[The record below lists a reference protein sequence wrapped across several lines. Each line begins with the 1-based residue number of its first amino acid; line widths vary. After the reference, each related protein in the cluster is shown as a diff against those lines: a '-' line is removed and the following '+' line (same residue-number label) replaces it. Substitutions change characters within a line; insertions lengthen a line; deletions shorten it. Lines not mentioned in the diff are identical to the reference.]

1 MGEEVHTGRESLTFE
16 RNVKYDL
23 SRILG
28 LTTFSLLVVCA
39 IAWGGDF
46 TLFVNIPS
54 IIICLGGTITLSVI
68 AYGFADLKSACTL
81 LRYILTPTP
90 ILPERIRS
98 HDVKVLRGMI
108 VHLYAVG
115 VVGFAIGMIQLFH
128 YVDDMARFLP
138 ALAVALL
145 CPFYS
150 LLGAEVLLR
159 PMAQRLEHSLKAHR
173 EN

>member
-1 MGEEVHTGRESLTFE
+1 MSEEVNSEHESLTFE
-16 RNVKYDL
+16 QNVKYDL

-39 IAWGGDF
+39 IVLGGDSM
-46 TLFVNIPS
+46 LFVNIPS

-68 AYGFADLKSACTL
+68 AYGFSDLKSACAL

-90 ILPERIRS
+90 ILPDCIHSR
-98 HDVKVLRGMI
+98 DLQVLRGMI

-115 VVGFAIGMIQLFH
+115 VVGFAIGLVQILE
-128 YVDDMARFLP
+128 YLDDTTLIP
-138 ALAVALL
+138 HGLAVALL

-150 LLGAEVLLR
+150 LLGAEIILR
-159 PMAQRLEHSLKAHR
+159 PMANRLEHHMNTHC